1 MNENINFKAT
11 HDLVKELKIIDVH
24 VHTGKYSGS
33 FINTSYEDQA
43 VNIARKLNFKK
54 IIVTHNSFFFDPE
67 IGIKNTLEIIKK
79 NKDFAYAYLVYNPNY
94 IEKSLNIIDKYYSD
108 DSSLTKNIIGI
119 KMHPEDHQCSI
130 DDPRYE
136 NLWQAAL
143 EKDIPILSHT
153 WNPNVANRNQKFA
166 DALLFEKIANRYP
179 ELKIILGHAGAKDYY
194 YFEVIKMLKRCKS
207 KNVFVD
213 TAGDIF
219 YSGMIELFTN
229 EVGSERVLF
238 GTDIPWCDPL
248 YQLINI
254 INADISAKDRENIF
268 FNNAVR
274 IFNFKS

>member
-1 MNENINFKAT
+1 MNENIDFKLT
-11 HDLVKELKIIDVH
+11 YDLVKDLKIIDAH
-24 VHTGKYSGS
+24 VHMGKYSSS
-33 FINTSYEDQA
+33 FINDSYEDNA
-43 VNIARKLNFKK
+43 VSTIRKLNFKK
-54 IIVTHNSFFFDPE
+54 IIVTHTSFFFDLE
-67 IGIKNTLEIIKK
+67 IGIKDTLEIIKK
-79 NKDFAYAYLVYNPNY
+79 NEDLTYAYILYNPNY
-94 IEKSLNIIDKYYSD
+94 IEKSLSIINKYFSG

-130 DDPRYE
+130 DDSRYE
-136 NLWQAAL
+136 NLWKAAS
-143 EKDIPILSHT
+143 EKNIPILSHT
-153 WNPNVANRNQKFA
+153 WNPNVASRNQKFA

-194 YFEVIKMLKRCKS
+194 YFEVIKMLKRCRS

-268 FNNAVR
+268 YNNAAR
-274 IFNFKS
+274 IFDFKS